1 MSVRHLGVFLLTA
14 VLTLGAVPAAR
25 AGTPADVIKGNLDR
39 AVKVLED
46 QDLKKEARAKERR
59 AAIRRVAE
67 NLFDFNETAKR
78 SLARHW
84 AQRTPAEREQ
94 FVALFT
100 DLLERSYMSKIE
112 LFGGEKILINGEAI
126 DEGTAVVRTKI
137 VTKNGSEIPVDYR
150 MLKRGNRWLVYDVVI
165 ENVSLIANYRAQFNR
180 ILSSSPYPEL
190 VKKMKANQAMAA
202 AETAG
207 ASRR

>member
-1 MSVRHLGVFLLTA
+1 MNVRHLGVF
-14 VLTLGAVPAAR
+14 VLAAALALGAVPR
-25 AGTPADVIKGNLDR
+25 AWAGAPADVIKVNLDR

-46 QDLKKEARAKERR
+46 QDLKKESRTNERR
-59 AAIRRVAE
+59 AAIRKIAE
-67 NLFDFNETAKR
+67 DLFDFNETAKR

-112 LFGGEKILINGEAI
+112 LFSGEKILINGEAV
-126 DEGTAVVRTKI
+126 DNDTAVVRTKI
-137 VTKNGSEIPVDYR
+137 VTRNGTEIPVDYR
-150 MLKRGNRWLVYDVVI
+150 MLKRGDRWLVYDVVI

-180 ILSSSPYPEL
+180 ILSSAPYPEL

-202 AETAG
+202 AEAAG
-207 ASRR
+207 KH